1 MRGPILLVEDN
12 EDDVFFLQR
21 AMKNAGL
28 NYPMVVATDGEQ
40 AIDYLS
46 GAKEFSDRAQFPL
59 PNLVLLDIK
68 MPKVHG
74 LDVLKWIR
82 SESSLQTLVVIM
94 LTTSHLEVDVDRAY
108 RLGANSFLVKTPAS
122 EKLERMLRMVHDYWL
137 QLNHPPP
144 RSLTANGGQKQ

>member
-21 AMKNAGL
+21 AMKSAAL
-28 NYPMVVATDGEQ
+28 NYPLIVAKDGQQ

-46 GAKEFSDRAQFPL
+46 GAKEFSDRAQFPV
-59 PNLVLLDIK
+59 PALVLLDIK
-68 MPKVHG
+68 LPKVHG

-82 SESSLQTLVVIM
+82 AESSLQTLVVIM

-108 RLGANSFLVKTPAS
+108 RLGANSFLVKTPSS
-122 EKLERMLRMVHDYWL
+122 EKLERLLRLIHDYWL

-144 RSLTANGGQKQ
+144 RSVTPNGEQKQ

>member
-1 MRGPILLVEDN
+1 MSGPILLVEDN

-28 NYPMVVATDGEQ
+28 NYPMVVATDGQQ

-46 GAKEFSDRAQFPL
+46 GAKEYSDRAQFPL
-59 PNLVLLDIK
+59 PAVVLLDIK
-68 MPKVHG
+68 LPKVHG

-82 SESSLQTLVVIM
+82 GEPALQTLVVIM

-108 RLGANSFLVKTPAS
+108 QLGANSFLVKTSAS
-122 EKLERMLRMVHDYWL
+122 EKLERMLRLVHDYWL

-144 RSLTANGGQKQ
+144 RSLALQGEKKQ

>member
-21 AMKNAGL
+21 AMKSAGL
-28 NYPMVVATDGEQ
+28 NYPIVVATDGQQ

-46 GAKEFSDRAQFPL
+46 GAKEFSDRAKFPV
-59 PNLVLLDIK
+59 PELVLLDIK
-68 MPKVHG
+68 LPKVHG

-82 SESSLQTLVVIM
+82 SESSLQTLVVVM

-108 RLGANSFLVKTPAS
+108 RLGANSFLVKTSAS
-122 EKLERMLRMVHDYWL
+122 EKLERMLRSIHDYWL

-144 RSLTANGGQKQ
+144 RLPNGNNGQKQ